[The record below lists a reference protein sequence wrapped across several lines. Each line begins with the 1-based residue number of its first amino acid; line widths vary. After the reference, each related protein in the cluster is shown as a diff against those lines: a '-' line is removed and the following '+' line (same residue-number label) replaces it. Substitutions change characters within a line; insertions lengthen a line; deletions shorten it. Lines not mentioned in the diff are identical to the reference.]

1 MESTLIQEKKPS
13 KEEVFE
19 SLEKDINLLNE
30 MFTDLHDIVKQHG
43 EQLDTLED
51 SIIATKS
58 DVELAHKDI
67 VSAKSFSSSF
77 NSIRTGVV
85 GAGLGAL
92 FYLYNP
98 HIAIGTIIIGGYL
111 GWTFSEKIQST
122 QVEKLN

>member
-1 MESTLIQEKKPS
+1 MESTILEEKKPS

-19 SLEKDINLLNE
+19 SLVKDVNLLNE
-30 MFTDLHDIVKQHG
+30 MFTDLHDMVKQQG
-43 EQLDTLED
+43 EHLDSLED

-58 DVELAHKDI
+58 HVSNAHTEI
-67 VSAKSFSSSF
+67 VNASTYSNALS
-77 NSIRTGVV
+77 SIRTGVI

-98 HIAIGTIIIGGYL
+98 HIAFGTIIIGGYL

-122 QVEKLN
+122 QIEKLD

>member
-1 MESTLIQEKKPS
+1 
-13 KEEVFE
+13 
-19 SLEKDINLLNE
+19 
-30 MFTDLHDIVKQHG
+30 MFTDLHDMVKQQG

-58 DVELAHKDI
+58 DVSNAHKEI
-67 VSAKSFSSSF
+67 VIASTYSNSLT
-77 NSIRTGVV
+77 SIRSGVV

-122 QVEKLN
+122 QIEKLD